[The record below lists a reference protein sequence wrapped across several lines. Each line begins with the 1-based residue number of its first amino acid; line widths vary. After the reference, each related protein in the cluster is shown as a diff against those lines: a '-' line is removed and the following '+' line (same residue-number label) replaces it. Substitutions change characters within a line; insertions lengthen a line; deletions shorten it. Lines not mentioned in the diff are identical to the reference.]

1 MAADANGDVVDA
13 APDVAA
19 APPPPKYSSGPDMGL
34 GMGRAML
41 AMQLFEKGKKLYADC
56 EADPNP
62 EEAYERTHRLMA
74 DECLKL
80 AQSHGGIYNK
90 AAQFVASLQGG
101 AGDKGIPKAYIEA
114 LKVVTDKAPFKP
126 SPRWMSASK
135 RSSGARAPRRFS
147 PPSMRTQSPRRPSRR
162 SIAR

>member
-1 MAADANGDVVDA
+1 
-13 APDVAA
+13 
-19 APPPPKYSSGPDMGL
+19 MGL

-41 AMQLFEKGKKLYADC
+41 AMQLFEKGKTMYAQC

-114 LKVVTDKAPFKP
+114 LKVVTDKAPFKKF
-126 SPRWMSASK
+126 SDMDDDASE
-135 RSSGARAPRRFS
+135 RSLGARAPRRFS
-147 PPSMRTQSPRRPSRR
+147 PP
-162 SIAR
+162 